1 MFLVG
6 LYFCI
11 FVKQN
16 RLPQMKRTL
25 VVGDI
30 HGGYKALLQILER
43 ANVSKEDTLIF
54 LGDYMDGWSESPEV
68 LDFLIQLKETHQCI
82 FIKGNHDELVV
93 DWLEERFENINESM
107 WFKHGGKATVDA
119 YATINSEKREQHIAF
134 LKELKNYYLDSENR
148 LFIHAGFTNLHGVEY
163 EYFPKLFYWDR
174 TLWEMALA
182 IDENLDKQ
190 DVLYPNRLKIYSEI
204 YIGHTPTTRI
214 EQTIPVNKACVW
226 NIDTGAA
233 FKGPL
238 TILDVDT
245 KEYWQS
251 DALPNLYPNET
262 GRN

>member
-1 MFLVG
+1 
-6 LYFCI
+6 
-11 FVKQN
+11 
-16 RLPQMKRTL
+16 MKRTL

-30 HGGYKALLQILER
+30 HGGYRALLQILER
-43 ANVSKEDTLIF
+43 ANVTTEDTLIF

-68 LDFLIQLKETHQCI
+68 LDFLIQLNQTHTCI
-82 FIKGNHDELVV
+82 FIKGNHDELVI

-107 WFKHGGKATVDA
+107 WFKHGGKATVEA
-119 YATINSEKREQHIAF
+119 YANIDKVKKKEHIAF

-182 IDENLDKQ
+182 MDETLGKEDL
-190 DVLYPNRLKIYSEI
+190 LYPNRLKIYTEI

-214 EQTIPVNKACVW
+214 GQTVPVNKACIW
-226 NIDTGAA
+226 NVDTGAA
-233 FKGPL
+233 FRGPL
-238 TILDVDT
+238 TILDINT

-251 DALPNLYPNET
+251 DVLPSLYPNET

>member
-1 MFLVG
+1 
-6 LYFCI
+6 
-11 FVKQN
+11 
-16 RLPQMKRTL
+16 MKRTL

-30 HGGYKALLQILER
+30 HGGYRALLQILER
-43 ANVSKEDTLIF
+43 ANVTTEDTLIF

-68 LDFLIQLKETHQCI
+68 LDFLIQLNQTHTCI
-82 FIKGNHDELVV
+82 FIKGNHDELVI

-107 WFKHGGKATVDA
+107 WFKHGGKATVEA
-119 YATINSEKREQHIAF
+119 YANIDKVKKKEHIAF

-182 IDENLDKQ
+182 MDETLGKVDL
-190 DVLYPNRLKIYSEI
+190 LYPNRLKIYTEI

-214 EQTIPVNKACVW
+214 GQTVPVNKACILNV
-226 NIDTGAA
+226 DTGAA

-238 TILDVDT
+238 TILDINT

-251 DALPNLYPNET
+251 DALPSLYPDET

>member
-1 MFLVG
+1 
-6 LYFCI
+6 
-11 FVKQN
+11 
-16 RLPQMKRTL
+16 MKRTL

-30 HGGYKALLQILER
+30 HGGYRALLQILER
-43 ANVSKEDTLIF
+43 ANVTTADTLIF

-68 LDFLIQLKETHQCI
+68 LDFLIQLNQTHTCI
-82 FIKGNHDELVV
+82 FIKGNHDELVI

-107 WFKHGGKATVDA
+107 WFKHGGKATVEA
-119 YATINSEKREQHIAF
+119 YANIDKVKKKEHIAF

-182 IDENLDKQ
+182 MDETLGKEDL
-190 DVLYPNRLKIYSEI
+190 LYPNRLKIYSEI

-214 EQTIPVNKACVW
+214 GQTVPVNKACIW
-226 NIDTGAA
+226 NVDTGAA

-238 TILDVDT
+238 TILDINT

-251 DALPNLYPNET
+251 DALPSLYPDET

>member
-1 MFLVG
+1 
-6 LYFCI
+6 
-11 FVKQN
+11 
-16 RLPQMKRTL
+16 MKRTL

-30 HGGYKALLQILER
+30 HGGYRALLQILER
-43 ANVSKEDTLIF
+43 ANVTTEDTLIF

-68 LDFLIQLKETHQCI
+68 LDFLIQLNQTHTCI
-82 FIKGNHDELVV
+82 FIKGNHDELVI

-107 WFKHGGKATVDA
+107 WFKHGGKATVEA
-119 YATINSEKREQHIAF
+119 YANIDKVKKKEHIAF

-182 IDENLDKQ
+182 MDETLGKEDL
-190 DVLYPNRLKIYSEI
+190 LYPNRLKIYSEI

-214 EQTIPVNKACVW
+214 GQTVPVNKACIW
-226 NIDTGAA
+226 NVDTGAA

-238 TILDVDT
+238 TILDINT

-251 DALPNLYPNET
+251 DALPSLYPDET

>member
-1 MFLVG
+1 
-6 LYFCI
+6 
-11 FVKQN
+11 
-16 RLPQMKRTL
+16 MKRTL

-30 HGGYKALLQILER
+30 HGGYRALLQILER
-43 ANVSKEDTLIF
+43 ANVTTEDTLIF

-68 LDFLIQLKETHQCI
+68 LDFLIQLNQTHTCI
-82 FIKGNHDELVV
+82 FIKGNHDELVI

-107 WFKHGGKATVDA
+107 WFKHGGKATVEA
-119 YATINSEKREQHIAF
+119 YANIDKVKKKEHIAF

-174 TLWEMALA
+174 TLWEMALVM
-182 IDENLDKQ
+182 DETLGKEDL
-190 DVLYPNRLKIYSEI
+190 LYPNRLKIYTEI

-214 EQTIPVNKACVW
+214 GQTVPVNKACIW
-226 NIDTGAA
+226 NVDTGAA

-238 TILDVDT
+238 TILDINT

-251 DALPNLYPNET
+251 DALPILYPNET

>member
-1 MFLVG
+1 
-6 LYFCI
+6 
-11 FVKQN
+11 
-16 RLPQMKRTL
+16 MKRTL

-30 HGGYKALLQILER
+30 HGGYRALLQILER
-43 ANVSKEDTLIF
+43 ANVTTEDTLIF

-68 LDFLIQLKETHQCI
+68 LDFLIQLNQTHTCI
-82 FIKGNHDELVV
+82 FIKGNHDELVI

-107 WFKHGGKATVDA
+107 WFKHGGKATVEA
-119 YATINSEKREQHIAF
+119 YANIDKVKKKEHIAF

-182 IDENLDKQ
+182 MDETLGKEDL
-190 DVLYPNRLKIYSEI
+190 LYPNRLKIYSEI

-214 EQTIPVNKACVW
+214 GQTVPVNKACIW
-226 NIDTGAA
+226 NVDTGAA

-238 TILDVDT
+238 TILDINT

-251 DALPNLYPNET
+251 DALPSLYPNET

>member
-1 MFLVG
+1 
-6 LYFCI
+6 
-11 FVKQN
+11 
-16 RLPQMKRTL
+16 MKRTL

-30 HGGYKALLQILER
+30 HGGYRALLQILER
-43 ANVSKEDTLIF
+43 ANVTTEDTLIF

-68 LDFLIQLKETHQCI
+68 LDFLIQLNQTHTCI
-82 FIKGNHDELVV
+82 FIKGNHDELVI

-107 WFKHGGKATVDA
+107 WFKHGGKATVEA
-119 YATINSEKREQHIAF
+119 YANIDKVKKKEHIAF
-134 LKELKNYYLDSENR
+134 LKALKNYHLDAANR
-148 LFIHAGFTNLHGVEY
+148 LFVHAGFTNLHGVEY

-182 IDENLDKQ
+182 MDETLGKEDL
-190 DVLYPNRLKIYSEI
+190 LYPNRLKIYTEI

-214 EQTIPVNKACVW
+214 GQTVPVNKACIW
-226 NIDTGAA
+226 NVDTGAA

-238 TILDVDT
+238 TILDINT

-251 DALPNLYPNET
+251 DVLPSLYPNET

>member
-1 MFLVG
+1 M
-6 LYFCI
+6 
-11 FVKQN
+11 N
-16 RLPQMKRTL
+16 RTL

-30 HGGYKALLQILER
+30 HGGYRALLQILER
-43 ANVSKEDTLIF
+43 ANVTTADTLIF

-68 LDFLIQLKETHQCI
+68 LDFLIQLNQTHTCI
-82 FIKGNHDELVV
+82 FIKGNHDELVI

-107 WFKHGGKATVDA
+107 WFKHGGKATVEA
-119 YATINSEKREQHIAF
+119 YANIDKVKKKEHIAF
-134 LKELKNYYLDSENR
+134 LKKLKNYYLDSENR

-182 IDENLDKQ
+182 MDETLGKEDL
-190 DVLYPNRLKIYSEI
+190 LYPNRLKIYSEI

-214 EQTIPVNKACVW
+214 GQTVPVNKACIW
-226 NIDTGAA
+226 NVDTGAA

-238 TILDVDT
+238 TILDIDT

-251 DALPNLYPNET
+251 DVLPSLYPNET

>member
-1 MFLVG
+1 
-6 LYFCI
+6 
-11 FVKQN
+11 
-16 RLPQMKRTL
+16 MKRTL

-30 HGGYKALLQILER
+30 HGGYRALLQILER
-43 ANVSKEDTLIF
+43 ANVTTEDTLIF
-54 LGDYMDGWSESPEV
+54 LGDFMDGWSESPEV
-68 LDFLIQLKETHQCI
+68 LDFLIQLNQTHTCI
-82 FIKGNHDELVV
+82 FIKGNHDELVI

-107 WFKHGGKATVDA
+107 WFKHGGKATVEA
-119 YATINSEKREQHIAF
+119 YANIDKVKKKEHIAF

-182 IDENLDKQ
+182 MDETLGKEDL
-190 DVLYPNRLKIYSEI
+190 LYPNRLKIYTEI

-214 EQTIPVNKACVW
+214 EQTVPVNKACIW
-226 NIDTGAA
+226 NVDTGAA

-238 TILDVDT
+238 TILDINT

-251 DALPNLYPNET
+251 DALPSLYPDET

>member
-1 MFLVG
+1 
-6 LYFCI
+6 
-11 FVKQN
+11 
-16 RLPQMKRTL
+16 MKRTL

-30 HGGYKALLQILER
+30 HGGFRALEQVLER
-43 ANVSKEDTLIF
+43 AAVTTEDTLVF
-54 LGDYMDGWSESPEV
+54 LGDYMDGWSESPKV
-68 LDFLIQLKETHQCI
+68 IDFLIQLNQTHTCI
-82 FIKGNHDELVV
+82 FIKGNHDELVI

-107 WFKHGGKATVDA
+107 WFKHGGKATVEA
-119 YATINSEKREQHIAF
+119 YANIDKVKKKEHIAF
-134 LKELKNYYLDSENR
+134 LKELKNYYLDSVNR

-182 IDENLDKQ
+182 MDETLGKEDL
-190 DVLYPNRLKIYSEI
+190 LYPNRLKIYTEI

-214 EQTIPVNKACVW
+214 GQTVPVNKACIW
-226 NIDTGAA
+226 NVDTGAA

-238 TILDVDT
+238 TILDINT

-251 DALPNLYPNET
+251 DVLPSLYPNET

>member
-1 MFLVG
+1 
-6 LYFCI
+6 
-11 FVKQN
+11 
-16 RLPQMKRTL
+16 MKRTL

-30 HGGYKALLQILER
+30 HGGYRALLQILER
-43 ANVSKEDTLIF
+43 ANVTTEDTLIF

-68 LDFLIQLKETHQCI
+68 LDFLIQLNQTHTCI
-82 FIKGNHDELVV
+82 FIKGNHDELVI

-107 WFKHGGKATVDA
+107 WFKHGGKATFEA
-119 YATINSEKREQHIAF
+119 YANIDKVKKKEHIAF

-182 IDENLDKQ
+182 MDETLGKEDL
-190 DVLYPNRLKIYSEI
+190 LYPNRLKIYTEI

-214 EQTIPVNKACVW
+214 GQTVPVNKACIW
-226 NIDTGAA
+226 NVDTGAA

-238 TILDVDT
+238 TILDINT

-251 DALPNLYPNET
+251 DALPSLYPNET